1 MTPVITV
8 LVENLGEKPELGEFQ
23 KEWEEELETVNI
35 VSLLKGFAI
44 RELRY
49 GTVY

>member
-1 MTPVITV
+1 MNSRKIGKRGIG
-8 LVENLGEKPELGEFQ
+8 ENKYSELGRG
-23 KEWEEELETVNI
+23 ELERVNI

-49 GTVY
+49 GIEVEV